1 VSLQSNSETDLRIVT
16 GAADEV
22 DIDNGA
28 LFVRFA
34 EAAITGTVTQL
45 AAGRD
50 RLCHVLGGE
59 AVVDA
64 AGVVALFNAIN
75 RVADAIGI
83 QFEDSK
89 LDRTADLRDHLALD
103 QMASARLPRRRR

>member
-1 VSLQSNSETDLRIVT
+1 MSLQSNSQMDLRIVT

-22 DIDNGA
+22 GIEHGV
-28 LFVRFA
+28 LFARFA

-45 AAGRD
+45 AAARA
-50 RLCHVLGGE
+50 VLFRELGND

-83 QFEDSK
+83 QFEESK
-89 LDRTADLRDHLALD
+89 LERTADLREHLALD
-103 QMASARLPRRRR
+103 HMETARLPGR

>member
-1 VSLQSNSETDLRIVT
+1 MQSNSDMDLRIVT

-22 DIDNGA
+22 DIEHGA
-28 LFVRFA
+28 LFARFA

-45 AAGRD
+45 AAVREALY
-50 RLCHVLGGE
+50 RELGSD

-89 LDRTADLRDHLALD
+89 LERTADLRDHLALD
-103 QMASARLPRRRR
+103 DMQTARLPE